1 MMIQRNEI
9 EKSRAAVLQE
19 IADGVEPVDLQAK
32 IDLADLSELNA
43 RIKSLANQPVTSAT
57 NVAYEKA
64 LQESIVLRNKM
75 A

>member
-1 MMIQRNEI
+1 MMIQRNEL

-64 LQESIVLRNKM
+64 LKERIVLRNKM